1 MFILL
6 SGTCFFANLDRVQM
20 GERWENLLCC
30 PFCHGS
36 LEINKAKASCRGCG
50 EEFKRLAD
58 GRIIFLSSSEL
69 ENLSSSF
76 QIQQKDS
83 QLHQLRNKY
92 PKILDFPGRKR
103 IIRFWGTAHFVYLRR
118 DKEILKTLFPED
130 NNLLILDLGAGENPL
145 HPGAITID
153 ADPQSTAQII
163 ANVHHLPFPDQSL
176 DGVVACGLFEHLKKP
191 WECAKEIIR
200 VLKPGGY
207 VYIEVPLLQGIHYN
221 PFDEQRFTPDGLET
235 LFSGL
240 ETIKKG
246 VLSGPGSALAHLLPH
261 WLAMVFS
268 FNSSLLYEIL
278 FLIFS
283 LLTFPIK
290 YTDAFLIKHPRA
302 ERACF
307 AVYYFGRK
315 SLK

>member
-1 MFILL
+1 MRK
-6 SGTCFFANLDRVQM
+6 D
-20 GERWENLLCC
+20 WKNLLCC
-30 PFCHGS
+30 PKCHGELKINEKQVVCKRCQEHYQK
-36 LEINKAKASCRGCG
+36 LE
-50 EEFKRLAD
+50 D
-58 GRIIFLSSSEL
+58 GRINFLKKNDL
-69 ENLSSSF
+69 EEITGQF
-76 QIQQKDS
+76 QFQKHFSD
-83 QLHQLRNKY
+83 LHRLRSRYQKF
-92 PKILDFPGRKR
+92 LDFPGREK
-103 IIRFWGTAHFVYLRR
+103 ITRFLSRTRFVYLRR
-118 DKEILKTLFPED
+118 DPEILQTLFPEGED
-130 NNLLILDLGAGENPL
+130 LFILDIGSGENPF
-145 HPGAITID
+145 HPRVITLD
-153 ADPQSTAQII
+153 ADPEGGAEII
-163 ANVHHLPFPDQSL
+163 ARAEQLPFLEQSL
-176 DGVVACGLFEHLKKP
+176 DGVVTCGLFEHLKKP

-221 PFDEQRFTPDGLET
+221 PFDEQRFTPDGLES

-278 FLIFS
+278 FLVFS

-307 AVYYFGRK
+307 AVYYLGRK
-315 SLK
+315 PLK